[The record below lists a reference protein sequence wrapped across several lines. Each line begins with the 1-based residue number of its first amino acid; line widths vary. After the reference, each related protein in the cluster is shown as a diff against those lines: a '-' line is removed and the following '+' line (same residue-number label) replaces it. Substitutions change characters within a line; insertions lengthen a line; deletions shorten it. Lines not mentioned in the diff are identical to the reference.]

1 MPRVLIMSLQTKKSQ
16 DDKNIIKLKYKQSS
30 NSHITLTKRLLFEK
44 LIFLSPVL
52 VVSKN
57 N

>member
-1 MPRVLIMSLQTKKSQ
+1 MQTKKNQ

-30 NSHITLTKRLLFEK
+30 NSHITLTKRLSSEK
-44 LIFLSPVL
+44 LMFLSAVL